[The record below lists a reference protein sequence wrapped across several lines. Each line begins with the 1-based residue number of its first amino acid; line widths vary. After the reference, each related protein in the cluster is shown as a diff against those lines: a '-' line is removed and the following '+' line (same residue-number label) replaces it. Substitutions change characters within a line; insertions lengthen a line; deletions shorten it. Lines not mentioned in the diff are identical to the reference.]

1 MRFASRRLIVLA
13 AAAAAALIPAAA
25 MASTFTLSAGA
36 PSLTDRTLITLPV
49 TVSCSIDPAV
59 ANFIF
64 DEAISASV
72 QQPAGRSFATGTGV
86 LFGSQANLVFLCDG
100 STKTVTVDVLA
111 NPAGPPFH
119 GGPAILSVGV
129 SVTAGF
135 EAFPGCGCGPITFS
149 DSTTVGPQSVTLH

>member
-1 MRFASRRLIVLA
+1 MRFPSRRLIVLA

-25 MASTFTLSAGA
+25 MASTFTLSTGT
-36 PSLTDRTLITLPV
+36 PSLTDKTLITLPV
-49 TVSCSIDPAV
+49 TVTCSIDPAV
-59 ANFIF
+59 ANYIF
-64 DEAISASV
+64 DESISATV

-86 LFGSQANLVFLCDG
+86 LFGYQANPVFLCDG
-100 STKTVTVDVLA
+100 STKTVTIAMLA

-119 GGPAILSVGV
+119 GGPAILTVGV

-149 DSTTVGPQSVTLH
+149 DSSSVGPKSVTLH

>member
-1 MRFASRRLIVLA
+1 MRSTSRRLIVLA

-36 PSLTDRTLITLPV
+36 PSLTDRTLVTLPV

-64 DEAISASV
+64 DESISATV

-86 LFGSQANLVFLCDG
+86 LFGYQANPVFLCDG
-100 STKTVTVDVLA
+100 STKTVTVAVLA
-111 NPAGPPFH
+111 DPGGPPFH

-129 SVTAGF
+129 SVIAGF

-149 DSTTVGPQSVTLH
+149 DASNLGPQSVTLH

>member
-1 MRFASRRLIVLA
+1 MRFPSRRLIVLA

-25 MASTFTLSAGA
+25 MASTFTLSTGT
-36 PSLTDRTLITLPV
+36 PSLTDKTLITLPV
-49 TVSCSIDPAV
+49 TVTCSIDPAV
-59 ANFIF
+59 ANYIF
-64 DEAISASV
+64 DESISATV

-86 LFGSQANLVFLCDG
+86 LFGYQANPVFLCDG
-100 STKTVTVDVLA
+100 STKTVTIAMLA

-119 GGPAILSVGV
+119 GGPAILTVGV

-149 DSTTVGPQSVTLH
+149 DSSRVGPMWVTLH

>member
-1 MRFASRRLIVLA
+1 MRFPNRRLTVLV
-13 AAAAAALIPAAA
+13 AAAAAALTPAVA
-25 MASTFTLSAGA
+25 MASTFTLSTGT

-59 ANFIF
+59 ANYIF
-64 DEAISASV
+64 DESISASV
-72 QQPAGRSFATGTGV
+72 QQPSGRSFATGTGV
-86 LFGSQANLVFLCDG
+86 LFGYQANPIFLCDG
-100 STKTVTVDVLA
+100 STKTVTMAVLA

-149 DSTTVGPQSVTLH
+149 DSSNVGPQSVTLH